1 MDKDLMIGI
10 LKKANENAKPY
21 GVKWHLLANSDKH
34 TVFCVMDEDVTMGRE
49 THLRQIKEII
59 VVDHMDSL
67 VNVLKK
73 MENLSRECYNN
84 LRV

>member
-10 LKKANENAKPY
+10 LKKANENAKSY

-34 TVFCVMDEDVTMGRE
+34 TIFCVVDETVSMGGE
-49 THLRQIKEII
+49 TQLRQIKICL
-59 VVDHMDSL
+59 VVDQMDTL
-67 VNVLKK
+67 VDVLKK
-73 MENLSRECYNN
+73 MENLARECYNN